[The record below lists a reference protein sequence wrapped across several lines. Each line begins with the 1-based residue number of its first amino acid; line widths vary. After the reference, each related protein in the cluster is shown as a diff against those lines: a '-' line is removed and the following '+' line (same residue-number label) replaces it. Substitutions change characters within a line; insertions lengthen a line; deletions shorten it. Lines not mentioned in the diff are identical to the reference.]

1 MYQNLWPF
9 EKHIYQNTKDFN
21 AEREGEEGG
30 FCWNFR
36 ISLCHSNHFDE
47 TLIVWPFDIVCVIN
61 FSQNNLI
68 IQSVSDHNLMSEG
81 YDVKATC
88 EEPRVK
94 RI

>member
-1 MYQNLWPF
+1 MKVEHVTKLWP
-9 EKHIYQNTKDFN
+9 IDT
-21 AEREGEEGG
+21 
-30 FCWNFR
+30 
-36 ISLCHSNHFDE
+36 
-47 TLIVWPFDIVCVIN
+47 VCMIN
-61 FSQNNLI
+61 FPKDNLI